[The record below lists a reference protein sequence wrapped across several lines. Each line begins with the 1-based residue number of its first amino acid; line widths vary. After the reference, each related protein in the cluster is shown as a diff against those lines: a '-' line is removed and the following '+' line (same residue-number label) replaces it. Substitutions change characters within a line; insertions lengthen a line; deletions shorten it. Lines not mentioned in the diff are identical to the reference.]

1 MTGVQAQHRLGTGA
15 AVLSVF
21 SVLQLAVYAA
31 MQVPVGALLDRLGS
45 RRMIFGGA
53 VLMGVGHLVMAT
65 AHAVPAAVLAA
76 VLARVLVG
84 ADDAITLVG
93 YPFHCHS
100 RTRRPT
106 PGSQRCWSGT

>member
-1 MTGVQAQHRLGTGA
+1 MTHNPVTGTPGPRTSARAWLVWALGMVAHTAAVFHRSSLGVTGVQAQHRLGTGA

-53 VLMGVGHLVMAT
+53 VPIPMY
-65 AHAVPAAVLAA
+65 VPKA
-76 VLARVLVG
+76 
-84 ADDAITLVG
+84 
-93 YPFHCHS
+93 
-100 RTRRPT
+100 
-106 PGSQRCWSGT
+106 